1 MHDLVLKQS
10 KTSPKP
16 EIKEGVWILLL
27 KIPSSYIITPNTY
40 PPLFLLPWID
50 STLQNFLAGV
60 FIAISATTF
69 FLLFLFVIS
78 LFFKESSTPQFSS
91 ETLTGL
97 DLKLGENQ
105 FLFPTWAELCE
116 VSLSKPLHSSALLI
130 KAGAGIH
137 HHFYAAELTIKI
149 SENKCYVYRNFR
161 HCQKL
166 AYHCVSKCCPYTVL
180 TEFFAMK
187 CIYVYKLLL
196 FTAFLENLFRT
207 FLQFMHNLMQF
218 AHWRGEVSV
227 DKISKRNPFLWFFKY
242 TSWGNLREHQRITF
256 GYLHVYVCFIFIYL
270 GGFLFF
276 FSERLKLLSSELN
289 KKIQ

>member
-105 FLFPTWAELCE
+105 FLFPT
-116 VSLSKPLHSSALLI
+116 
-130 KAGAGIH
+130 
-137 HHFYAAELTIKI
+137 
-149 SENKCYVYRNFR
+149 
-161 HCQKL
+161 
-166 AYHCVSKCCPYTVL
+166 
-180 TEFFAMK
+180 
-187 CIYVYKLLL
+187 
-196 FTAFLENLFRT
+196 
-207 FLQFMHNLMQF
+207 
-218 AHWRGEVSV
+218 
-227 DKISKRNPFLWFFKY
+227 
-242 TSWGNLREHQRITF
+242 
-256 GYLHVYVCFIFIYL
+256 
-270 GGFLFF
+270 
-276 FSERLKLLSSELN
+276 
-289 KKIQ
+289 

>member
-27 KIPSSYIITPNTY
+27 KIPSNYIITPNTY

-50 STLQNFLAGV
+50 STLQKFLAGV

-69 FLLFLFVIS
+69 FLFLFVIS
-78 LFFKESSTPQFSS
+78 FWFFKESSTPQFSS

-97 DLKLGENQ
+97 DLKLWENQ

-137 HHFYAAELTIKI
+137 HRFYAAELTIKI
-149 SENKCYVYRNFR
+149 SENKCYVYRNQALSEVGLPLRFKVLPVHSTHQILCNEMHLCVQALTIYSIFR
-161 HCQKL
+161 K
-166 AYHCVSKCCPYTVL
+166 
-180 TEFFAMK
+180 
-187 CIYVYKLLL
+187 
-196 FTAFLENLFRT
+196 
-207 FLQFMHNLMQF
+207 
-218 AHWRGEVSV
+218 
-227 DKISKRNPFLWFFKY
+227 PFQNFP
-242 TSWGNLREHQRITF
+242 SIHA
-256 GYLHVYVCFIFIYL
+256 
-270 GGFLFF
+270 
-276 FSERLKLLSSELN
+276 
-289 KKIQ
+289 